1 MKKQKEAV
9 FETINIMFEI
19 VTGAPV
25 ALSKSQKDEVIT
37 VLVDGFAN
45 KQIEYSG
52 ELPQGQDL
60 RNYCSGLLN
69 NWLRKDTRLNG
80 GVQYQAKNPG
90 SRTGSTDPQI
100 KAMRALLATR
110 TDEAERAEIQ
120 AFIDAR
126 IAQIKPVTKVQV
138 NVDDL
143 PAELKAKFG
152 F

>member
-9 FETINIMFEI
+9 FETINTMFEI